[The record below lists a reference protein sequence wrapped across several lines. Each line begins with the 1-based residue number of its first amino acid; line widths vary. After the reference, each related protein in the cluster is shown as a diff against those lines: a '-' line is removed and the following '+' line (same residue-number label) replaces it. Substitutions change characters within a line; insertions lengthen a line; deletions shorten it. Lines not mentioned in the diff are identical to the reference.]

1 MSLRQRIVA
10 LAFATT
16 LGGCATQ
23 AQMAA
28 YQIQQNVVAG
38 VKISEDCMAKFRTLP
53 VYGRLNQDFIVEDN
67 DPDSARKLAI
77 TRRIS
82 SEQATDI
89 LEAVQIMETCEAP
102 AWQLVAAAVPSL
114 APVIKQMNREWE
126 QGIQQAVA
134 NRAPIG
140 EANKSVKDH
149 RERASALGSQVG
161 QELSNQ
167 LVRAHNSEIA
177 QQQQAAAVAAT
188 AAALL
193 IAYKQV
199 PISNQVFAGT
209 AIASGQPA
217 YQQESRT
224 QQLMRDIEARDLRD
238 ELDNQQR
245 RQQQQQQ
252 EQQREI
258 NNLNQKIEAIRLGL
272 PY

>member
-53 VYGRLNQDFIVEDN
+53 VYGRLNQDFIVEGN

-77 TRRIS
+77 TRRMS

-134 NRAPIG
+134 NRPPIG

-149 RERASALGSQVG
+149 RERASALFSQAG

-167 LVRAHNSEIA
+167 LVQAHNSEIA

-188 AAALL
+188 AAVLL
-193 IAYKQV
+193 LAYKQV
-199 PISNQVFAGT
+199 PVHDYMFASTATGARRSKSSDLDLEKMLAECKAVTRKCSISFSKN
-209 AIASGQPA
+209 
-217 YQQESRT
+217 
-224 QQLMRDIEARDLRD
+224 
-238 ELDNQQR
+238 
-245 RQQQQQQ
+245 
-252 EQQREI
+252 
-258 NNLNQKIEAIRLGL
+258 
-272 PY
+272 